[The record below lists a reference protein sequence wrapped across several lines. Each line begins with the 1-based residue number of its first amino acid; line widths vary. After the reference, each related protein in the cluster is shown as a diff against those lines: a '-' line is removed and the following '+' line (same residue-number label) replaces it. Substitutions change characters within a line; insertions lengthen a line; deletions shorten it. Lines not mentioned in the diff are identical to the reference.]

1 MASSFTNP
9 MKKHDIT
16 TRKLFKSI
24 NERDLW
30 KACIQAQSTKKE
42 KFYQWSEQ

>member
-1 MASSFTNP
+1 

-16 TRKLFKSI
+16 TWKVFKSI

-30 KACIQAQSTKKE
+30 KACIQAESTKK
-42 KFYQWSEQ
+42 SLTSGLNNS

>member
-16 TRKLFKSI
+16 LPERYFKNI
-24 NERDLW
+24 NEIDLW
-30 KACIQAQSTKKE
+30 KVCIQAQSIKKE
-42 KFYQWSEQ
+42 KNV